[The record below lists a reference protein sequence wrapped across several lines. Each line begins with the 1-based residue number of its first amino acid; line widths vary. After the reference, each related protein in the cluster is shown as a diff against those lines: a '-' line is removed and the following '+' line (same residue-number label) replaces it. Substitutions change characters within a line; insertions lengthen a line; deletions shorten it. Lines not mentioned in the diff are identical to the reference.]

1 MSGKWYKVRKK
12 PVVVL
17 AMQLEKDT
25 AIDTLEG
32 RMQAKAGDWLI
43 KGVKGELY
51 PVRRDIFEETYE
63 IISE

>member
-17 AMQLEKDT
+17 ATQLEKDT
-25 AIDTLEG
+25 AIETLEG

>member
-25 AIDTLEG
+25 AIETLEG

-63 IISE
+63 IVSE

>member
-1 MSGKWYKVRKK
+1 MSKKWYKVRKK

-17 AMQLEKDT
+17 AMQLDKDT

-63 IISE
+63 IVSE